1 MKLKSL
7 VVLLALAF
15 SASAFA
21 ACPQGKVAISKPG
34 YYGAVNP
41 DVYRDMDRAIQS
53 EDKAKLSSLLAQ
65 RSVAEIPAGVKVCI
79 VDVSSN
85 WYRKQIEVP
94 GLPGLY
100 WVPDAAITEV
110 K

>member
-1 MKLKSL
+1 MKLKL
-7 VVLLALAF
+7 VAICCTLLLAD
-15 SASAFA
+15 SVIA
-21 ACPQGKVAISKPG
+21 ACPQHSVAITKPG

-41 DVYRDMDRAIQS
+41 DVYREMDSAIQAK
-53 EDKAKLSSLLAQ
+53 DKAKLSSLIAQ
-65 RSVAEIPAGVKVCI
+65 RSIAEIPADAKVCI
-79 VDVSSN
+79 TEVAFK

-100 WVPDAAITEV
+100 WVPDAAVTEI